1 MSASLLLKSELGAA
15 KLLSSPSPSN
25 CDNDKSKLPGRMW
38 DGSGEDTICKYT
50 DKSELIKNMTPLK
63 RRMYIFQNKVLT

>member
-1 MSASLLLKSELGAA
+1 LLKSELGAV
-15 KLLSSPSPSN
+15 KPLSLSLSLSPSSPPN

-50 DKSELIKNMTPLK
+50 DKSKLIKNMRPLK
-63 RRMYIFQNKVLT
+63 EECTYFKTNY